1 MGPERT
7 GVPGTPAHPSRTA
20 RIVGRRYLLHG
31 PGFTYCITTVVL
43 ILGAING
50 QNNLLFAIFG
60 LAAGGLIISG
70 ILSGANLMG
79 VRVERLPAREGAV
92 GSSAGLRYRV
102 HNANRWVPAIS
113 LLVEEIDLQRR
124 SAGRLASARGFA
136 ASVRA
141 RESVIVE
148 AAPACLARGPVRLAR
163 FRVTSTFP
171 FGLTRK
177 SVELDDPQ
185 ELLVLP
191 RVATVLGEPLRVSRG
206 ERWAA
211 SVARASRDGDEF
223 HSLREYAS
231 GDAVRS
237 VAWRASARVEPLLV
251 RVDATRRAGRV
262 LIAFDASDDRASQE
276 RMISAAAGLC
286 LYAHRTGRDFAVAGP
301 GSGLLVSFGAGPSHV
316 RAALRALAAWQPDT
330 STAVAPFLRQRDAL
344 RVRIVEGPRALSA
357 GAGGMVVGADDPAT
371 FRHESSDVSAGG
383 AS

>member
-1 MGPERT
+1 MS
-7 GVPGTPAHPSRTA
+7 GTPAHPSRDA

-79 VRVERLPAREGAV
+79 IRVERLPPRESAV
-92 GSSAGLRYRV
+92 DDAAGIRYRV
-102 HNANRWVPAIS
+102 RNVNRWVPAIS
-113 LLVEEIDLQRR
+113 LLVEEIDLPRR
-124 SAGRLASARGFA
+124 SAGRLAAARGFV

-141 RESVIVE
+141 RESVTVE
-148 AAPACLARGPVRLAR
+148 ASPACVSRGRVRLAR

-191 RVATVLGEPLRVSRG
+191 RAATVLGEPLRVTRG
-206 ERWAA
+206 DRWAA
-211 SVARASRDGDEF
+211 SVARASREGDEF
-223 HSLREYAS
+223 HALREYS
-231 GDAVRS
+231 PGDAVRS

-251 RVDATRRAGRV
+251 RVAATRRAGRV
-262 LIAFDASDDRASQE
+262 LIAFDAPSDPESME
-276 RMISAAAGLC
+276 RVISAAAGMC
-286 LYAHRTGRDFAVAGP
+286 LHAQRTGREFALADPDSAVLVGF
-301 GSGLLVSFGAGPSHV
+301 GSGPSHV
-316 RAALRALAAWQPDT
+316 RAALRVLATWEAAAQPG
-330 STAVAPFLRQRDAL
+330 VAPAPREREAM
-344 RVRIVEGPRALSA
+344 RVRIVEGARPLS
-357 GAGGMVVGADDPAT
+357 GDVSGVVVGADDPAT
-371 FRHESSDVSAGG
+371 FRHGAIEESAGG
-383 AS
+383 GA

>member
-1 MGPERT
+1 M
-7 GVPGTPAHPSRTA
+7 PGTPAHPSRTA

-79 VRVERLPAREGAV
+79 IRVERLEPREGAV
-92 GSSAGLRYRV
+92 GESAGLRYRV

-113 LLVEEIDLQRR
+113 LLVEEIDLPRR
-124 SAGRLASARGFA
+124 SAGRLAAARGFA
-136 ASVRA
+136 PSIRA
-141 RESVIVE
+141 REAVTVE
-148 AAPACLARGPVRLAR
+148 AAPACLSRGPVRLAR

-191 RVATVLGEPLRVSRG
+191 RVATVLGEPLRVTRG
-206 ERWAA
+206 DRWAA
-211 SVARASRDGDEF
+211 SVAKASRDGDEF
-223 HSLREYAS
+223 HALREYAP

-251 RVDATRRAGRV
+251 RVDAARRAGRV
-262 LIAFDASDDRASQE
+262 LIAFDASDDRPSQE
-276 RMISAAAGLC
+276 RIISAAAGMC
-286 LYAHRTGRDFAVAGP
+286 LHAQRTGREFAVAGP
-301 GSGLLVSFGAGPSHV
+301 GSDLMVGFGSGPSHV
-316 RAALRALAAWQPDT
+316 RAALRALAAWRPDAS
-330 STAVAPFLRQRDAL
+330 STVAPVWRDRDAS
-344 RVRIVEGPRALSA
+344 RVRIVEGAGNLSA
-357 GAGGMVVGADDPAT
+357 GVDGMLVGADDPAT
-371 FRHESSDVSAGG
+371 FRHETTVATAGG
-383 AS
+383 EP